1 MVVTMMDNSIQLPL
15 DLPDVRV
22 LEVSKTEEGSWLIR
36 VESTLKGTSCRK
48 CDWLCH
54 CPSGNRL
61 LTQFHGFDQAIRLRH
76 LPVFEQPVFVE
87 LRPKRYQCPHC
98 QGKPTTTQRLSWH
111 ELRSPNTK
119 PYEKWLLRFLVN
131 STVVDVAKKLDIS
144 EDKVTGVLDRWV
156 TSKVNWEQFQR
167 IEILGIDEI
176 ALKRGHRDYVV
187 LITTPLMHQGVEV
200 LAVLAD
206 RKKETV
212 VNFLASIPTRLRKTI
227 ERVCTDMY
235 LGFVNAAREQLPRA
249 HIIIDRFH
257 VARAYRHCADQVR
270 RVELKLLKQK
280 LSQKEYAR
288 IKGAMWPFRKSLE
301 QLTDEQWE
309 LLQRLFTY
317 SPKMKKAYILREELT
332 QIFERQY
339 SPKGAK
345 CAIRAWCKRVRQSKI
360 SQFESFL
367 KTIETWLEPIANYF
381 LERLTSSF
389 VEGFN
394 NRVKVLKRR
403 CYGIFDVDHLFQRL
417 TLDLHGY
424 ERFSLT

>member
-1 MVVTMMDNSIQLPL
+1 MMDNSIQIPL

-22 LEVSKTEEGSWLIR
+22 LKVGKTKAGDWLIR
-36 VESTLKGTSCRK
+36 VESTLNGTKCRK
-48 CDWLCH
+48 CGRSITH
-54 CPSGNRL
+54 
-61 LTQFHGFDQAIRLRH
+61 FHGHDHAIRLRH
-76 LPVFEQPVFVE
+76 LPIFEQPVYVE
-87 LRPKRYQCPHC
+87 FRPKRYQCKDC

-119 PYEKWLLRFLVN
+119 PYEQWLLKFLVN
-131 STVVDVAKKLDIS
+131 STVVDVGKKLEIS
-144 EDKVTGVLDRWV
+144 EETVTGVVDREITTKVDW
-156 TSKVNWEQFQR
+156 SKFER

-176 ALKRGHRDYVV
+176 ALKKGHRDYVV
-187 LITTPLMHQGVEV
+187 LVTTPFREQGVEV
-200 LAVLAD
+200 LAVLPD

-212 VNFLASIPTRLRKTI
+212 VKFFTSIPLKLRQTI

-257 VARAYRHCADQVR
+257 VAKAYRHCADQVR
-270 RVELKLLKQK
+270 QQELKLLKKK
-280 LSQKEYAR
+280 LDEKEYAQ

-301 QLTDEQWE
+301 ELTDEEWE
-309 LLQRLFTY
+309 LLQRLFAY
-317 SPKMKKAYILREELT
+317 SPNLKEAYILREELT
-332 QIFERQY
+332 QIFERNYRFQ
-339 SPKGAK
+339 GAR
-345 CAIRAWCKRVRQSKI
+345 RALRSWCKRARQSQL
-360 SQFESFL
+360 SQFKSFL
-367 KTIETWLEPIANYF
+367 VTIENYFDEISNFF

-417 TLDLHGY
+417 TLDIHGY
-424 ERFSLT
+424 ERFSLN

>member
-1 MVVTMMDNSIQLPL
+1 MDNSIQIPL

-48 CDWLCH
+48 CGKKLRH
-54 CPSGNRL
+54 
-61 LTQFHGFDQAIRLRH
+61 FHGFDQPIRLRH

-87 LRPKRYQCPHC
+87 LRPKRYQCPNC
-98 QGKPTTTQRLSWH
+98 KGKPTTTQRLSWH

-119 PYEKWLLRFLVN
+119 PYEQWLLSFLVN
-131 STVVDVAKKLDIS
+131 STVVDVANKLGIT
-144 EDKVTGVLDRWV
+144 EETVTGVLDRRV
-156 TSKVNWEQFQR
+156 RTKVNWEQFPR

-176 ALKRGHRDYVV
+176 ALKRGHKDYVV
-187 LITTPLMHQGVEV
+187 LITTPLMNQGVEV
-200 LAVLAD
+200 LAVLPD

-212 VNFLASIPTRLRKTI
+212 VNFFASIPDPLRKTI

-257 VARAYRHCADQVR
+257 IARAYRNCADRVR
-270 RVELKLLKQK
+270 RVELKLLKQN
-280 LSQKEYAR
+280 LSKKEYGD
-288 IKGAMWPFRKSLE
+288 IKGAMWIFRKSPE
-301 QLTDEQWE
+301 QLKDEEWE
-309 LLQRLFTY
+309 LLQRLFAY
-317 SPKMKKAYILREELT
+317 SPKMKEAYILREELT
-332 QIFERQY
+332 QIFDRKY
-339 SPKGAK
+339 DPKGAK
-345 CAIRAWCKRVRQSKI
+345 CAIRAWCKRVRQSQI
-360 SQFESFL
+360 SQFKSCL

-403 CYGIFDVDHLFQRL
+403 CYGIFDVEHLFQRL
-417 TLDLHGY
+417 TLDIHGY
-424 ERFSLT
+424 QRFSFT

>member
-1 MVVTMMDNSIQLPL
+1 MDNSIQIPL

-22 LEVSKTEEGSWLIR
+22 LEVAKTKEGYWLIR
-36 VESTLKGTSCRK
+36 VESTLKGTKCRK
-48 CDWLCH
+48 C
-54 CPSGNRL
+54 GRE

-76 LPVFEQPVFVE
+76 LPIFEQPVYVE
-87 LRPKRYQCPHC
+87 FRPKRYQCPHC

-119 PYEKWLLRFLVN
+119 PYERWLLKFLVN
-131 STVVDVAKKLDIS
+131 STVVDVANKLDIS
-144 EDKVTGVLDRWV
+144 EETVTGVLDRWV
-156 TSKVNWEQFQR
+156 TTKVNWDKFKQ

-187 LITTPLMHQGVEV
+187 LITTASTTQGVEV
-200 LAVLAD
+200 LAVLPD

-212 VNFLASIPTRLRKTI
+212 VKFLASIPVRLRNTI

-235 LGFVNAAREQLPRA
+235 LGFVNAAREQLPRG
-249 HIIIDRFH
+249 HIVIDRFH
-257 VARAYRHCADQVR
+257 VARAYRNCADRVR
-270 RVELKLLKQK
+270 RQELKLLKKQ
-280 LSQKEYAR
+280 LSEKEYEQ

-301 QLTDEQWE
+301 ELKDEEWD

-317 SPKMKKAYILREELT
+317 SPKMKEAYILREELT
-332 QIFERQY
+332 EIFERKY
-339 SPKGAK
+339 TRATGKR
-345 CAIRAWCKRVRQSKI
+345 AIRAWCKRVRQSQI
-360 SQFESFL
+360 SQFDSFL
-367 KTIETWLEPIANYF
+367 VTIETWLDQISNYF

-403 CYGIFDVDHLFQRL
+403 CYGIFDVEHLFQRL
-417 TLDLHGY
+417 TLDIHGY
-424 ERFSLT
+424 ERFSMA

>member
-1 MVVTMMDNSIQLPL
+1 MDNSIQIPL

-22 LEVSKTEEGSWLIR
+22 LEVSKTEEGNWLIR
-36 VESTLKGTSCRK
+36 VESTLKVTKCRK
-48 CDWLCH
+48 CD
-54 CPSGNRL
+54 RE

-76 LPVFEQPVFVE
+76 LPVFEQPVYVE
-87 LRPKRYQCPHC
+87 FKPKRYQCPDC

-119 PYEKWLLRFLVN
+119 PYEKWLLRLGAN
-131 STVVDVAKKLDIS
+131 STVVDVAKKLGIT
-144 EDKVTGVLDRWV
+144 EETVTGVLDRWV
-156 TSKVNWEQFQR
+156 TTKIDWEQFTR

-187 LITTPLMHQGVEV
+187 LITTPLRDQGVEV
-200 LAVLAD
+200 LAVLPD

-212 VNFLASIPTRLRKTI
+212 VKFFASIPVRLRQTI

-235 LGFVNAAREQLPRA
+235 RGFVNAAREQLPRA
-249 HIIIDRFH
+249 HIVIDRFH
-257 VARAYRHCADQVR
+257 VARAYRHCADKVR
-270 RVELKLLKQK
+270 QQELKLLKKK
-280 LSQKEYAR
+280 LSEKEYAQ

-301 QLTDEQWE
+301 ELSDEEWE

-317 SPKMKKAYILREELT
+317 SPKLQQAYILREKLT
-332 QIFERQY
+332 DIFEYQH

-360 SQFESFL
+360 SQFDSFL
-367 KTIETWLEPIANYF
+367 NTIETWLEQIANYF

-417 TLDLHGY
+417 TLDIHGY
-424 ERFSLT
+424 ERFALN